1 MELKTKIYLLDDE
14 GEKFMGIG
22 VLWLLNEVA
31 KTQSLH
37 KAASNLSISY
47 SKAFNMV
54 KNLEKTIGKEV
65 LARKKGGASREGA
78 TLTEFGKCFVTLYDE
93 FQKKAKEST
102 LIPYQEFKDKLCVL
116 MEEKDHE

>member
-37 KAASNLSISY
+37 KSASNLSISY

>member
-47 SKAFNMV
+47 S
-54 KNLEKTIGKEV
+54 
-65 LARKKGGASREGA
+65 
-78 TLTEFGKCFVTLYDE
+78 TLR
-93 FQKKAKEST
+93 
-102 LIPYQEFKDKLCVL
+102 
-116 MEEKDHE
+116 